1 MSTALGLAM
10 QISANTAQLGAAV
23 QDINKRLDQMAGS
36 GKKAADDL
44 GVLKNIEIA
53 KAFISGIT
61 AVASGLM
68 KAAGAAKELF
78 DGSRQAIDE
87 IGKLSSRTG
96 IAVETIQQLQLVAT
110 ESGSSTDALAT
121 AFGRLGAEIGKG
133 AIEGGADKVNKKFEL
148 LGLTYEELS
157 QLSPEEQFYAVADA
171 VEGIQDPAQ
180 RLAAVTEVFGQRAGQ
195 PLVNALQLG
204 GDKIRE
210 LQGEAAELGG
220 TLSQEAV
227 SAVETM
233 NDEIGRVGFAF
244 DGVLKQV
251 TAALAPVVSA
261 FADKIQE
268 IIKGMGVENIGKFLA
283 EALLNFAKSF
293 LSGLEF
299 IVDTILF
306 VAEQIGQVLQALG
319 VDTRTE
325 EQKKLDAERQTL
337 ESRQAAEQSLASRRL
352 VDGGRENI
360 VNRTLLG
367 SIASF
372 EENLDKL
379 GGALTEAEQSRL
391 AELQAQDNQSSGL
404 RQAAKNI
411 FGDIQ
416 AGLDEG
422 IALVNAQPD
431 APDLAGQVA
440 NGTAEGNAAVV
451 DAVNRNTEEQRR
463 NATRTV
469 DIIGGA
475 RSAR

>member
-10 QISANTAQLGAAV
+10 QISANTAQLGTAV
-23 QDINKRLDQMAGS
+23 QDINKRLDQMANS

-133 AIEGGADKVNKKFEL
+133 AIEGGADKVNKKFAL

-180 RLAAVTEVFGQRAGQ
+180 RLAAVTEIFGTRAGQ

-227 SAVETM
+227 SAVENM
-233 NDEIGRVGFAF
+233 NDQIGRVGFAF
-244 DGVLKQV
+244 NNVLNQV
-251 TAALAPVVSA
+251 TSALAPVVTT
-261 FADKIQE
+261 FAERIQDV
-268 IIKGMGVENIGKFLA
+268 IKGIGVENIGKFLA
-283 EALLNFAKSF
+283 EALLTFTDKLLA
-293 LSGLEF
+293 GLGF
-299 IVDTILF
+299 IVDTILS
-306 VAEQIGQVLQALG
+306 VAEQVAKILESLG
-319 VDTRTE
+319 IDTRSE
-325 EQKKLDAERQTL
+325 DQKELDSLRARQDAEQARDNASGRSRRAANLRLSQAGGALSPAERQRLNEL
-337 ESRQAAEQSLASRRL
+337 EQDNVSL
-352 VDGGRENI
+352 RE
-360 VNRTLLG
+360 R
-367 SIASF
+367 AQRF
-372 EENLDKL
+372 L
-379 GGALTEAEQSRL
+379 GGFRDGVQE
-391 AELQAQDNQSSGL
+391 GL
-404 RQAAKNI
+404 
-411 FGDIQ
+411 
-416 AGLDEG
+416 
-422 IALVNAQPD
+422 ALVNAQPD
-431 APDLAGQVA
+431 APNVAGQTVA
-440 NGTAEGNAAVV
+440 DGEGSKEVV

-463 NATRTV
+463 NAARTV
-469 DIIGGA
+469 AIVGGA
-475 RSAR
+475 GRAK

>member
-44 GVLKNIEIA
+44 SVLKNIEIA
-53 KAFISGIT
+53 KAFIAGIT

-68 KAAGAAKELF
+68 KAAGAAKDLF

-133 AIEGGADKVNKKFEL
+133 AVEGGADKVNKKFEL
-148 LGLTYEELS
+148 LGLTYEQLS

-171 VEGIQDPAQ
+171 VEGIEDPAQ
-180 RLAAVTEVFGQRAGQ
+180 RLAAVTEIFGTRAGQ

-220 TLSQEAV
+220 TLSKEAV
-227 SAVETM
+227 SAVGNM
-233 NDEIGRVGFAF
+233 NDQIGRVGFAF
-244 DGVLKQV
+244 NNVVNQV
-251 TAALAPVVSA
+251 TSALAPVVTS
-261 FADKIQE
+261 FAEKIQE

-283 EALLNFAKSF
+283 EALLNFGKSF

-299 IVDTILF
+299 IVDTILV

-319 VDTRTE
+319 VDTRTD
-325 EQKKLDAERQTL
+325 EQKQFDAERESL
-337 ESRQAAEQSLASRRL
+337 ESRQEAEESLRTRRL
-352 VDGGRENI
+352 VDGGRENF

-367 SIASF
+367 SISSF
-372 EENLDKL
+372 EENLDNL
-379 GGALTEAEQSRL
+379 GGALSEAERQRL
-391 AELQAQDNQSSGL
+391 ADLQNQENQPGSL
-404 RQAAKNI
+404 RQSARGI
-411 FGDIQ
+411 FADIQ
-416 AGLDEG
+416 AGLDSG
-422 IALVNAQPD
+422 IALLNAQPD
-431 APDLAGQVA
+431 APNVAGQTV
-440 NGTAEGNAAVV
+440 AEGDTNADVV
-451 DAVNRNTEEQRR
+451 DAVNRNTEQQRR
-463 NATRTV
+463 NATQPV
-469 DIIGGA
+469 AIIGGA
-475 RSAR
+475 GRAG

>member
-23 QDINKRLDQMAGS
+23 QDINKRLDQMADS
-36 GKKAADDL
+36 GKKASNDL

-53 KAFISGIT
+53 KAFIAGIT

-68 KAAGAAKELF
+68 KAAGAARELF

-87 IGKLSSRTG
+87 IGKLSARTG

-148 LGLTYEELS
+148 LGLTYEQLA

-171 VEGIQDPAQ
+171 VEGIEDPAQ
-180 RLAAVTEVFGQRAGQ
+180 RLAAVTEIFGTRAGQ

-227 SAVETM
+227 SAVEQM

-244 DGVLKQV
+244 NNVVNQV
-251 TAALAPVVSA
+251 TSALAPVVTS
-261 FADKIQE
+261 FAEKIQE

-283 EALLNFAKSF
+283 EALLTFADNFLA
-293 LSGLEF
+293 GLGF
-299 IVDTILF
+299 IVDTILSI
-306 VAEQIGQVLQALG
+306 AEQIGQVLQALG
-319 VDTRTE
+319 IDTRS
-325 EQKKLDAERQTL
+325 EQERELDDLRARDQAERQRDST
-337 ESRQAAEQSLASRRL
+337 SGRNRRGASERL
-352 VDGGRENI
+352 D
-360 VNRTLLG
+360 
-367 SIASF
+367 S
-372 EENLDKL
+372 L
-379 GGALTEAEQSRL
+379 GGALSPEERRRL
-391 AELQAQDNQSSGL
+391 AELENGRTSLRDQARDLIGDL
-404 RQAAKNI
+404 RQ
-411 FGDIQ
+411 GIQ
-416 AGLDEG
+416 NG
-422 IALVNAQPD
+422 ISLVNAQPD
-431 APDLAGQVA
+431 APNVAGQTV
-440 NGTAEGNAAVV
+440 AEGEGAKDVV

-463 NATRTV
+463 NAARPV
-469 DIIGGA
+469 SIIGGA
-475 RSAR
+475 GRAS

>member
-1 MSTALGLAM
+1 M
-10 QISANTAQLGAAV
+10 QISANTAQLGTAV
-23 QDINKRLDQMAGS
+23 KDINKRLDQMAGS

-44 GVLKNIEIA
+44 SVLKNIEIA

-68 KAAGAAKELF
+68 KAAGAAKDLF

-133 AIEGGADKVNKKFEL
+133 AIEGGADKVNKKFAL

-204 GDKIRE
+204 GDRIRE
-210 LQGEAAELGG
+210 LQGEAADLGG

-227 SAVETM
+227 SAVENM

-244 DGVLKQV
+244 NNVLNQV
-251 TAALAPVVSA
+251 TSALAPVVAA

-283 EALLNFAKSF
+283 EALLNFGKSF

-306 VAEQIGQVLQALG
+306 VAEQIGKVLQALG

-325 EQKKLDAERQTL
+325 EQKELDAERETL
-337 ESRQAAEQSLASRRL
+337 ESRQAAEQRLKERQL

-372 EENLDKL
+372 EEDLDSL
-379 GGALTEAEQSRL
+379 GGALNEEERQRLTQLKEQ
-391 AELQAQDNQSSGL
+391 ENQPGGL
-404 RQAAKNI
+404 RQAARGI
-411 FGDIQ
+411 FSDIQ
-416 AGLDEG
+416 EGLDSG

-431 APDLAGQVA
+431 APNVAGQTVA
-440 NGTAEGNAAVV
+440 DGEGSKEVV

-463 NATRTV
+463 NAARTV
-469 DIIGGA
+469 AIVGGA
-475 RSAR
+475 GRAK